1 MDDQLTYELDAWPV
15 EARELLERLLTSN
28 GIAHAWQGGTVTV
41 SAEDEDVV
49 DDLVDEAEATIVP
62 TLDPE
67 SERVIYEVAEW
78 TPEAR
83 ADLADALVEE
93 GVRHEFDDM
102 GDLVVDAIDEDRV
115 DAIIDELSDEDDEE
129 DDGPEANEVLSALFL
144 AADKLKRSPRDARAA
159 GAALESVDE
168 VIRMS
173 PPYGFDRRTWAQ
185 IGLRAGKLRTTLD
198 AELTDDDAV
207 IAAAEELRELIHPLV

>member
-1 MDDQLTYELDAWPV
+1 
-15 EARELLERLLTSN
+15 
-28 GIAHAWQGGTVTV
+28 
-41 SAEDEDVV
+41 VV

-67 SERVIYEVAEW
+67 SERVVYEVAEW